1 MEHFREIGTI
11 RKIGT
16 MPRYIIDET
25 ALTRNLEILKG
36 VSDRAGVKILLAQ
49 KAFSCYKLYPLVA
62 RYLDGTTASGLFE
75 ARLAHE
81 EMPGKEN
88 HVFAPAFSVDELQ
101 ELLPIVNHIVFNS
114 PRQVEKFGEM
124 ARAAGVSVGLR
135 VNPEVSV
142 ATTPAYDPCRPGSR
156 LGVTRG
162 ELDAVWGGSQ
172 FTATDD
178 SDAINCVP
186 PVADAQERVP
196 PIDGLHFH
204 CLCEQGVEEL
214 RKVLAGFEAKF
225 GDLLPRMKWV
235 NFGGGHHITRADYD
249 VDGLVALLLDFR
261 QRYPHL
267 TVYLEPGEAVAL
279 NAGTLEATVLEIQ
292 PPGADGISNAI
303 LDVSAACHMPDVLEM
318 PYTPR
323 VSGASPLSGPAALSG
338 ASPLSVASRLSSEGT
353 LRPEGPHSAAG
364 ALSPGGAL
372 RPEGPFKYHYRFG
385 GPTCLAGDVIGTYS
399 IPQPLAEG
407 DTVVFEDMAIYSM
420 VKNNTFNGMPL
431 PDIAVRRKTGVV
443 EVLRKFGYADFKG
456 RL

>member
-1 MEHFREIGTI
+1 
-11 RKIGT
+11 
-16 MPRYIIDET
+16 MPRYIVDEV
-25 ALTRNLEILKG
+25 ALRRNLEILAS
-36 VSDRAGVKILLAQ
+36 VRERAGVNILLAQ
-49 KAFSCYKLYPLVA
+49 KAFSCFELYPLVA

-88 HVFAPAFSVDELQ
+88 HVFAPAFRAEDMP
-101 ELLPIVNHIVFNS
+101 ELLRVVNHIVFNS
-114 PRQVEKFGEM
+114 SRQVEKFGEM

-142 ATTPAYDPCRPGSR
+142 ATTPAYEPCRPGSR

-178 SDAINCVP
+178 SDAINC
-186 PVADAQERVP
+186 VP

-353 LRPEGPHSAAG
+353 LRPDGPHSAAG
-364 ALSPGGAL
+364 ALSPEGAL
-372 RPEGPFKYHYRFG
+372 RPEGPFKYLYRFG

-399 IPQPLAEG
+399 FPQPLAEG

-431 PDIAVRRKTGVV
+431 PFIAVRRMDGTV
-443 EVLRKFGYADFKG
+443 ETLRDFGYDDFKR
-456 RL
+456 RLG

>member
-1 MEHFREIGTI
+1 MNT
-11 RKIGT
+11 
-16 MPRYIIDET
+16 PCYLIDE
-25 ALTRNLEILKG
+25 AKLEANLQLLASVRE
-36 VSDRAGVKILLAQ
+36 RAGVKILLAQ
-49 KAFSCYKLYPLVA
+49 KAFACYKLYPLVA

-88 HVFAPAFSVDELQ
+88 HVFAPAFRAEDMP
-101 ELLPIVNHIVFNS
+101 ELLRVVNHIVFNS

-156 LGVTRG
+156 LGTTRSA
-162 ELDAVWGGSQ
+162 LLQ
-172 FTATDD
+172 HPTTNYQLPTTNFL
-178 SDAINCVP
+178 
-186 PVADAQERVP
+186 
-196 PIDGLHFH
+196 DGLHFH

-225 GDLLPRMKWV
+225 GDLLSQMKWV

-249 VDGLVALLLDFR
+249 VEGLVALLLDFR
-261 QRYPHL
+261 RRYPHL
-267 TVYLEPGEAVAL
+267 IVYLEPGEAVAL
-279 NAGTLEATVLEIQ
+279 DAGTLEASILEIQ
-292 PPGADGISNAI
+292 SPGADGVSNAI

-323 VSGASPLSGPAALSG
+323 VTG
-338 ASPLSVASRLSSEGT
+338 VASGT
-353 LRPEGPHSAAG
+353 TAPHT
-364 ALSPGGAL
+364 
-372 RPEGPFKYHYRFG
+372 YRFG

-399 IPQPLAEG
+399 FDHSLCEG

-431 PDIAVRRKTGVV
+431 PDIAIRRKSGEV
-443 EVLRKFGYADFKG
+443 EVLRHFGYADFKT
-456 RL
+456 RLG

>member
-1 MEHFREIGTI
+1 
-11 RKIGT
+11 
-16 MPRYIIDET
+16 MPRYVIDEA
-25 ALTRNLEILKG
+25 ALTRNLEILAS
-36 VSDRAGVKILLAQ
+36 VRERAGVKILLAQ
-49 KAFSCYKLYPLVA
+49 KAFSCFELYPLVA
-62 RYLDGTTASGLFE
+62 KYLDGATASGLFE

-88 HVFAPAFSVDELQ
+88 HVFAPAFRAEDMP
-101 ELLPIVNHIVFNS
+101 ELLHVVNHIVFNS
-114 PRQVEKFGEM
+114 PRQVEKFGAM

-156 LGVTRG
+156 LGTTREG
-162 ELDAVWGGSQ
+162 MEAAWGGSQ
-172 FTATDD
+172 FTVTDD
-178 SDAINCVP
+178 SGAINCVP
-186 PVADAQERVP
+186 PVTDAQERIP

-214 RKVLAGFEAKF
+214 RKVLTGFEAKF
-225 GDLLPRMKWV
+225 GDLLPQMKWV

-249 VDGLVALLLDFR
+249 VDGLVELLLDFKR
-261 QRYPHL
+261 RHTHL

-279 NAGTLEATVLEIQ
+279 DAGTLEATVLEIQ

-323 VSGASPLSGPAALSG
+323 VSGANVVSGGHSTDDSRQSG
-338 ASPLSVASRLSSEGT
+338 ATDDLRQSVPR
-353 LRPEGPHSAAG
+353 HS
-364 ALSPGGAL
+364 
-372 RPEGPFKYHYRFG
+372 YRFG

-399 IPQPLAEG
+399 FPQPLAEG
-407 DTVVFEDMAIYSM
+407 DKVVFEDMAIYSM

-431 PDIAVRRKTGVV
+431 PDIAVRRKTGVM

>member
-1 MEHFREIGTI
+1 
-11 RKIGT
+11 
-16 MPRYIIDET
+16 MPRYIIDEA
-25 ALTRNLEILKG
+25 ALTRNLEILAS
-36 VSDRAGVKILLAQ
+36 VRERAGVKILLAQ
-49 KAFSCYKLYPLVA
+49 KAFSCFELYSLVA
-62 RYLDGTTASGLFE
+62 KYLDGATASGLFE

-81 EMPGKEN
+81 EMPEKEN
-88 HVFAPAFSVDELQ
+88 HVFAPAFRAEDMP
-101 ELLPIVNHIVFNS
+101 ELLAIVNHIVFNS

-142 ATTPAYDPCRPGSR
+142 ATTPTYDPCRPGSR

-162 ELDAVWGGSQ
+162 DLEAAWGGSQ

-186 PVADAQERVP
+186 PVTLHNVAKTVAPHMESRHLGGDL
-196 PIDGLHFH
+196 IDGLHFH

-225 GDLLPRMKWV
+225 GDLLPQMKWV
-235 NFGGGHHITRADYD
+235 NFGGGHHITRADYE

-261 QRYPHL
+261 RRYPHL

-323 VSGASPLSGPAALSG
+323 VTGADAINCVPPADCPTSDAACRTSH
-338 ASPLSVASRLSSEGT
+338 VACPPSN
-353 LRPEGPHSAAG
+353 HV
-364 ALSPGGAL
+364 
-372 RPEGPFKYHYRFG
+372 YRFG

-399 IPQPLAEG
+399 FPRALAEG

-431 PDIAVRRKTGVV
+431 PSIAVRRMDGTV
-443 EVLRKFGYADFKG
+443 ETLKAFGYADFKG
-456 RL
+456 RLG

>member
-1 MEHFREIGTI
+1 M
-11 RKIGT
+11 
-16 MPRYIIDET
+16 
-25 ALTRNLEILKG
+25 RNLEILKG

-49 KAFSCYKLYPLVA
+49 KAFSCFELYPLVA
-62 RYLDGTTASGLFE
+62 KYLDGATASGLFE

-88 HVFAPAFSVDELQ
+88 HVFAPAFRAEDMP
-101 ELLPIVNHIVFNS
+101 ELLAIVNHIVFNS
-114 PRQVEKFGEM
+114 PLQVEKFGAM

-156 LGVTRG
+156 LGTTRG
-162 ELDAVWGGSQ
+162 ALNAAETAAPHNVTKTAVPYMESRHLGG
-172 FTATDD
+172 DL
-178 SDAINCVP
+178 
-186 PVADAQERVP
+186 
-196 PIDGLHFH
+196 IDGLHFH

-225 GDLLPRMKWV
+225 GDLLPQMKWV

-249 VDGLVALLLDFR
+249 VDGLVELLLDFR
-261 QRYPHL
+261 RRYPHL

-292 PPGADGISNAI
+292 PPGADGVSNAI

-323 VSGASPLSGPAALSG
+323 ITGADAINSVPPVDCRISDVDAACPPANHL
-338 ASPLSVASRLSSEGT
+338 
-353 LRPEGPHSAAG
+353 
-364 ALSPGGAL
+364 
-372 RPEGPFKYHYRFG
+372 YRFG
-385 GPTCLAGDVIGTYS
+385 GPTCLAGDVIGTYRF
-399 IPQPLAEG
+399 PHPLAEG
-407 DTVVFEDMAIYSM
+407 DQVVFEDMAIYSM

-431 PDIAVRRKTGVV
+431 PSIAVRRIDGTV
-443 EVLRKFGYADFKG
+443 ETLKAFGYADFKCRFG
-456 RL
+456 